1 MLRFSD
7 GVTMG
12 LGEREKLKM
21 SAKIWAQPAEQC
33 RRPLVPHCL
42 VLQAPGAVDPVP
54 PLQEPGTGESGQ
66 EPSREQRQG
75 TFHIPVVC

>member
-1 MLRFSD
+1 
-7 GVTMG
+7 MG

-33 RRPLVPHCL
+33 CRPLVPHCL

-54 PLQEPGTGESGQ
+54 PLQEPGTGETGQ

-75 TFHIPVVC
+75 MFHIPVVR